1 MVLDGQYRMYAR
13 PLPNLSALTLCET
26 IGVTKDAFAE
36 RKFALKDLINEALT
50 AETEAN
56 NAAMDDL
63 IKVVAAIAEAEDE
76 PEEAGPPAKRLR
88 PAKEMTMIYD
98 LDDDEYTLAP
108 VVPGVPDAAKDVEP
122 APPPPPPPPPPAEG
136 KMQAK
141 MAAEAAKVQRDTKIR
156 TSTSEKRLVVSKTP
170 YSLKD
175 TQYAQELLSPDVAN
189 KLCQEDV
196 NETYVPK
203 TYKRAMKFGGWLWTI
218 RTVPDNVLT
227 GFAIATTTDTTVP
240 STQDRV
246 LVLHLDVICS
256 LRGQGKQ
263 LFQNILRWCR
273 DVPDNPD
280 GPPYPEYRYFE
291 LEALNTP
298 VFEAYKAWISE
309 LGPEV
314 PINEYLISIGS
325 EEDAKMRRS
334 RMKRYDNGT
343 SDDTAYTPTMEELLA
358 LETKALRTIVRRRE
372 EDDSDLKTK
381 AALANKIRT
390 TFTPT
395 RYGLKVRGALNAR
408 ELALLGK
415 DALQK
420 MAKQRKIDSSGSLE
434 VLANRLSY
442 QFPDAGL
449 IPLHIDL
456 EGLRTS
462 SARM

>member
-1 MVLDGQYRMYAR
+1 
-13 PLPNLSALTLCET
+13 
-26 IGVTKDAFAE
+26 
-36 RKFALKDLINEALT
+36 
-50 AETEAN
+50 
-56 NAAMDDL
+56 
-63 IKVVAAIAEAEDE
+63 
-76 PEEAGPPAKRLR
+76 
-88 PAKEMTMIYD
+88 
-98 LDDDEYTLAP
+98 
-108 VVPGVPDAAKDVEP
+108 
-122 APPPPPPPPPPAEG
+122 
-136 KMQAK
+136 MQAK
-141 MAAEAAKVQRDTKIR
+141 MAVEAAKVQRDTKIR
-156 TSTSEKRLVVSKTP
+156 TSTSEKRLMISKTP

-189 KLCQEDV
+189 KLCQEDL
-196 NETYVPK
+196 EKTYVRT
-203 TYKRAMKFGGWLWTI
+203 TYKSAVKFGGWLWTI

-227 GFAIATTTDTTVP
+227 GFAIATTTYTTVP
-240 STQDRV
+240 STQDRA

-325 EEDAKMRRS
+325 EEDAKMRRL

-343 SDDTAYTPTMEELLA
+343 SDDMAYTPTMEELLA

-395 RYGLKVRGALNAR
+395 RYGLKKRGALNAR

-442 QFPDAGL
+442 QFPNAGV

-456 EGLRTS
+456 EGLR